1 MPGRSEPAASHSS
14 GATVQ
19 SQQHLESDKAA
30 AFGALSRTQRRRG
43 YAWGVAAPFLC
54 TLVDWPLRH
63 WVGQAGILMTYL
75 LGVFLVASR
84 CGRGPSMVAL
94 LLTAPLFAFYFAR
107 PIFSFAI
114 QDLENVIG
122 LAVMIVVANVT
133 GRLLEKSK
141 LQAELAR
148 QREIRASALYRLSR
162 DLAAAQ
168 DHESVGRIAV
178 EHIYDEFGAASV
190 VLNVDVDNRLQFPS
204 SLPLPMSLTGTDL
217 AEAQRIFE
225 ARKFKQENQIAYYP
239 LKGSLAWQGLLMMQ
253 AVRPFPEQSSE
264 PAAFLDTFCH
274 LIAQTLER
282 IQFAAQA
289 KEATLQAETEAMRN
303 ALLSSISHDL
313 RTPLTRIIGAAN
325 TLIEN
330 DTGFDPSERRDFNH
344 IVLEEAQRMS
354 ELTGKLLDMARLSSG
369 EIILHRD
376 WNAIEEIVGSALN
389 RLDKHLQDRPVR
401 TVLPDNLPLLWIDAV
416 LIEQVLVNLIENALK
431 YSPAGSP
438 IDIGGQIHDGYC
450 RLTVADYGPG
460 IARGRETKIFEKF
473 YRGVAESHESG
484 VGLGLAL
491 CKAIVEAHG
500 GSINAGNRPGKGAEF
515 VIALPLREP
524 PAFVEPDAHGSLS

>member
-1 MPGRSEPAASHSS
+1 MP
-14 GATVQ
+14 
-19 SQQHLESDKAA
+19 SQHRPSLENAA
-30 AFGALSRTQRRRG
+30 AFGAPGMQQIRS

-54 TLVDWPLRH
+54 TLIDWPLRH

-84 CGRGPSMVAL
+84 CGRGPSLIAS

-114 QDLENVIG
+114 HDLENMIG
-122 LAVMIVVANVT
+122 LTVMIVVANVT
-133 GRLLEKSK
+133 GSLLEKSK
-141 LQAELAR
+141 LQAELAW
-148 QREIRASALYRLSR
+148 QREIRASALYRLSG
-162 DLAAAQ
+162 DLLAAQ
-168 DHESVGRIAV
+168 DYESVGRIAV
-178 EHIYDEFGAASV
+178 EHIHDEFGAASV
-190 VLNVDVDNRLQFPS
+190 LLSVDADNRLQRPS
-204 SLPLPMSLTGTDL
+204 SLPLPMSLTGIDL
-217 AEAQRIFE
+217 AEAQRVFE
-225 ARKFKQENQIAYYP
+225 ARQFKQDNTIAYYP
-239 LKGSLAWQGLLMMQ
+239 LKGSRAWQGVLMMQ
-253 AVRPFPEQSSE
+253 AAEPLAEQSSE
-264 PAAFLDTFCH
+264 RAAFLDTFCH

-282 IQFAAQA
+282 LQLAAQA

-330 DTGFDPSERRDFNH
+330 DAEFEPSERQDFNH

-354 ELTGKLLDMARLSSG
+354 ELTGKLLDMARLSRG

-416 LIEQVLVNLIENALK
+416 LIEQVLANLIENALK

-438 IDIGGQIHDGYC
+438 IDICGQVQDGYC

-460 IARGRETKIFEKF
+460 IAKGQEMKIFEKF
-473 YRGVAESHESG
+473 YRGAVESGQSG

-500 GSINAGNRPGKGAEF
+500 GRINAGNRAGKGAEF

-524 PAFVEPDAHGSLS
+524 PSFVESEVHGNLS

>member
-1 MPGRSEPAASHSS
+1 
-14 GATVQ
+14 VQ
-19 SQQHLESDKAA
+19 SQHHPEPDNAA
-30 AFGALSRTQRRRG
+30 ASGALADRQRMRG

-84 CGRGPSMVAL
+84 CGRGPSLMAS

-114 QDLENVIG
+114 HDLENMIG
-122 LAVMIVVANVT
+122 LTVMIVVANVT
-133 GRLLEKSK
+133 GSLLEKSK

-148 QREIRASALYRLSR
+148 QREIRASALYRLSK

-178 EHIYDEFGAASV
+178 EHVHDEFGAASV
-190 VLNVDVDNRLQFPS
+190 LLNADADDRLQLPS
-204 SLPLPMSLTGTDL
+204 SLPLPFSLTGIDL
-217 AEAQRIFE
+217 AEAQRMFE
-225 ARKFKQENQIAYYP
+225 ARKFKQENHTAYYP
-239 LKGSLAWQGLLMMQ
+239 LKGSRAWQGILIMQ
-253 AVRPFPEQSSE
+253 AAKPFPAQSPE
-264 PAAFLDTFCH
+264 RAAFLDTFCH

-282 IQFAAQA
+282 LQLAAQA

-325 TLIEN
+325 ALIEN
-330 DTGFDPSERRDFNH
+330 DTDLEPSERRDFKY

-369 EIILHRD
+369 EIVLHPD
-376 WNAIEEIVGSALN
+376 WNALEEIVGSALN
-389 RLDKHLQDRPVR
+389 RLEKHLQDRPVR
-401 TVLPDNLPLLWIDAV
+401 TVLADNLPLLWIDAV
-416 LIEQVLVNLIENALK
+416 LIEQVLVNLVENAIK

-438 IDIGGQIHDGYC
+438 VDICAQIQDGRC
-450 RLTVADYGPG
+450 RLAVADYGPG
-460 IARGRETKIFEKF
+460 IAKGQETKIFEKF
-473 YRGVAESHESG
+473 YRGACESDQSG

-500 GSINAGNRPGKGAEF
+500 GLIRAGNRAGKGAEF
-515 VIALPLREP
+515 VILLPLRDPPSIDEP
-524 PAFVEPDAHGSLS
+524 ETQGCL